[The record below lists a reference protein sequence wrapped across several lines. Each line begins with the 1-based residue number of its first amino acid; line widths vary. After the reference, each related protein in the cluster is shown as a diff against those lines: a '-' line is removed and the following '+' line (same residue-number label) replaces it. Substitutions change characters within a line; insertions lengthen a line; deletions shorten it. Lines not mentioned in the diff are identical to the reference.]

1 LQKEASATVCALH
14 QQLKR
19 LRAVQAPLF
28 WGDETGDDSTCKAAG
43 GILMRQASVVQGHR
57 WPRFFVVFACAI
69 LLVLAGVI
77 AQTQRAAASGAH
89 VDVMTLAD
97 EISPSSLRFLT
108 SAIDTAQRDGAQALI
123 IQLDTPG
130 GDLDSMKAMTQKE
143 LAATVP
149 IVVYVAPQGGR
160 AASAGLFVTLAAN
173 IAAMAPNTRI
183 GASSPVDI
191 SGGDIPPTL
200 NKKITNDLVAQADD
214 LCNRRVNPN
223 GCRPLAEK
231 AITDAASYPVETAVQ
246 QGLVDLEAG
255 SLSDLLNNV
264 APQGID
270 GWQVTLPSGQT
281 VTLHTA
287 GVAQQ
292 TIQESFADSVLGFL
306 LNPNIAFI
314 LLILAGIGIYLE
326 ISHPGAIVPGTVGAI
341 ALILFLLTAGS
352 LSVNF
357 AGLLLV
363 AVGFL
368 FLILDVR
375 LPSHGVLTVGALI
388 ALVLGSLLF
397 FDGSGNIGAP
407 TLSPWVLAVMIAV
420 VAAIAGV
427 VLLGVIRS
435 RRLPV
440 TTGAEGLIGKVAR
453 VTVPLAPSGRVNLLG
468 EDWAAK
474 NLAEPD
480 VPIAVGQKVRVVEV
494 RGLTLYVAPVDVDAS
509 IQIP

>member
-1 LQKEASATVCALH
+1 
-14 QQLKR
+14 
-19 LRAVQAPLF
+19 
-28 WGDETGDDSTCKAAG
+28 
-43 GILMRQASVVQGHR
+43 MRQASVVPGR
-57 WPRFFVVFACAI
+57 CWPR
-69 LLVLAGVI
+69 LLVVLCCAFLLALAAVG
-77 AQTQRAAASGAH
+77 ATPRRAAAAGAH

-97 EISPSSLRFLT
+97 DISPSSLRFLNH
-108 SAIDTAQRDGAQALI
+108 AVDTAESDGAAALI

-149 IVVYVAPQGGR
+149 IVVYVSPQGAR

-191 SGGDIPPTL
+191 NGGDIPATL
-200 NKKITNDLVAQADD
+200 NKKITNDLVAQVDD
-214 LCNRRVNPN
+214 LCNRRQDPQ

-231 AITDAASYPVETAVQ
+231 AITDASSYPVETAVQ
-246 QGLVDLEAG
+246 QGLVDLEAN
-255 SLSDLLNNV
+255 SLADLLNNS
-264 APQGID
+264 APNGID
-270 GWQVTLPSGQT
+270 GWQVTLGSGRT

-287 GVAQQ
+287 GAAQQ
-292 TIQESFADSVLGFL
+292 TIQESFTDNVLGFL
-306 LNPNIAFI
+306 LDPNIAFI

-326 ISHPGAIVPGTVGAI
+326 ISHPGAIVPGVVGAI
-341 ALILFLLTAGS
+341 ALVLFLLTAGS

-363 AVGFL
+363 AIGFVL
-368 FLILDVR
+368 LILDVR

-397 FDGSGNIGAP
+397 FNDTGNIGAP
-407 TLSPWVLAVMIAV
+407 TLSPIVLGVMMVV

-440 TTGAEGLIGKVAR
+440 TTGTEGLIGKVAT
-453 VTVPLAPSGRVNLLG
+453 VTVPLAPTGRVNLAG
-468 EDWAAK
+468 ENWAAR
-474 NLAEPD
+474 NLVEPD
-480 VPIAVGQKVRVVEV
+480 VPVEVGQKVRVVEV
-494 RGLTLYVAPVDVDAS
+494 RGLTLYVAPVETHAQLS
-509 IQIP
+509 QLP